1 MRSKD
6 TGSGSRISGDE
17 PTHRAHGVHQVV
29 ADDAEPPVDVVVGGM
44 LVGGM
49 LVDEG
54 EIGRGGTAT
63 VRRALDPRLRR
74 QVAVKTLSD
83 ELAANPRALRDF
95 IQEAEITAQLEHP
108 NIIPIH
114 ELAVGPSRASFSMR
128 LIRGQTLLQAINA
141 WSTCPTT
148 RRRCTAS

>member
-17 PTHRAHGVHQVV
+17 PTHRAHGMHQVV

-74 QVAVKTLSD
+74 
-83 ELAANPRALRDF
+83 RWR
-95 IQEAEITAQLEHP
+95 
-108 NIIPIH
+108 
-114 ELAVGPSRASFSMR
+114 
-128 LIRGQTLLQAINA
+128 
-141 WSTCPTT
+141 
-148 RRRCTAS
+148 